1 MEARAGHSRKRPR
14 VHPCREGGGL
24 RLCPGFPA
32 GKAPPS
38 PWGSRLGRDSPLA
51 ALLPW
56 AGAGERQREGALSLS
71 AAPPAK
77 GGSLMAEAAGLPHM
91 ASLGRGRSGDTGA

>member
-1 MEARAGHSRKRPR
+1 M
-14 VHPCREGGGL
+14 HPCREGGGL

-32 GKAPPS
+32 GKAPPLRQ
-38 PWGSRLGRDSPLA
+38 GSRLGRDSPLA

-56 AGAGERQREGALSLS
+56 AGAGQRQREGALSLS
-71 AAPPAK
+71 AAAPVN

-91 ASLGRGRSGDTGA
+91 ASVGRGQSADTGA